1 MLKVPM
7 ITYSIETINAYID
20 EYGGYGFDFTKSGNS
35 RQYIIVAVLIKQSDV
50 VTVTESLKEI
60 SKHHFGGN
68 EIKSNKVKGNYR
80 RRTEILKELVRL
92 PFQYVAFVV
101 DKESLFSDSGLTK
114 NKRTFIKFL
123 NEHFYQHLSIVYPKL
138 NIVADEVGE
147 NEFIKEF
154 LTYVKKHQQQLSL
167 FDEHSFTMVNSKE
180 DCCVQIADFIA
191 GTLSYVYEKERSNKV
206 PEEYDFLKLLDSR
219 HARTIFFPKS
229 YDESLFQHK
238 EESDSYNKVIAQIA
252 YRQAMAFLQEH
263 KGELDEERRMQILT
277 IEYLLFRF
285 KYNTLR
291 RYISTAELRGMLAR
305 SNFPIGEQGFR
316 NKVIGKLRDSGVILS
331 SSTHGYTLPK
341 SKKEITDYFNHVNS
355 VVIPMM
361 QRLKTCEEILQMA
374 DDGLQLIESDNYRGL
389 RALLDAYKNI
399 VYK

>member
-1 MLKVPM
+1 MM
-7 ITYSIETINAYID
+7 SYNRETINAYID

-35 RQYIIVAVLIKQSDV
+35 KQYIIVAVLIKQSDIAAI
-50 VTVTESLKEI
+50 TEYLKGI
-60 SKHHFGGN
+60 SKRHFGGN
-68 EIKSNKVKGNYR
+68 EIKSNNVKGNYIR
-80 RRTEILKELVRL
+80 RCEILNELVKV

-114 NKRTFIKFL
+114 NKKTFIKFL
-123 NEHFYQHLSIVYPKL
+123 NEHFYQQLSKVYPKL
-138 NIVADEVGE
+138 CVVADEVGE

-154 LTYVKKHQQQLSL
+154 HSYVKKHQKQPSL
-167 FDEHSFTMVNSKE
+167 FDEHTFTMVDSKN
-180 DCCVQIADFIA
+180 DRCVQIADFIA
-191 GTLSYVYEKERSNKV
+191 GTLSYVYEEERSNKV
-206 PEEYDFLKLLDSR
+206 PNNFDFLKLLDSK

-229 YDESLFQHK
+229 YDERLFQHR
-238 EESDSYNKVIAQIA
+238 EESDSYNKEIAQTS
-252 YRQAMAFLQEH
+252 YRQAIAFLQEH
-263 KGELDEERRMQILT
+263 SGEMNDERRMQVLT
-277 IEYLLFRF
+277 LGYLLFRF

-316 NKVIGKLRDSGVILS
+316 NKVIGKLRDAGVILS

-361 QRLKTCEEILQMA
+361 QRLKTCEEILKMT

-389 RALLDAYKNI
+389 KVLLDAYKNSI
-399 VYK
+399 YK